1 MRDRMERLVVLPF
14 SVGCISDSSVAVL
27 SPLSKPHHHR
37 SPQEIRR
44 DQEEE
49 DHMKN
54 VFKFLA
60 VSKPEI
66 STGINR
72 LFKSFK
78 TISQL
83 FADKE
88 EEEKEELETSGMEIG
103 VPTNVKHVSHIGWE
117 SGLTAVTGPGK
128 GWEDLIIPQELL
140 AAAGSTKQ
148 DVNHPHHHHRRHHE
162 LHPTL

>member
-27 SPLSKPHHHR
+27 SPLSKPHHHH
-37 SPQEIRR
+37 SPQGFR

-49 DHMKN
+49 ENMKN

-66 STGINR
+66 ST
-72 LFKSFK
+72 
-78 TISQL
+78 
-83 FADKE
+83 AYKE
-88 EEEKEELETSGMEIG
+88 EESEDGEMSGMEIG

-117 SGLTAVTGPGK
+117 SGLTTTAGPGK
-128 GWEDLIIPQELL
+128 GWEDLIPPELL
-140 AAAGSTKQ
+140 AAAASTKQ
-148 DVNHPHHHHRRHHE
+148 DVIDPH
-162 LHPTL
+162 LQYTL

>member
-27 SPLSKPHHHR
+27 SPNSKPHHHHH
-37 SPQEIRR
+37 SPREIR

-49 DHMKN
+49 ENMKN
-54 VFKFLA
+54 VFKFLT

-83 FADKE
+83 FAYKE
-88 EEEKEELETSGMEIG
+88 EGDEEVETSGMEIG

-117 SGLTAVTGPGK
+117 SGLTTAAGPGK
-128 GWEDLIIPQELL
+128 GWEDLIPPELL
-140 AAAGSTKQ
+140 AAKQ
-148 DVNHPHHHHRRHHE
+148 DVNNHHHH
-162 LHPTL
+162 TL

>member
-1 MRDRMERLVVLPF
+1 MERLVVLPF

-27 SPLSKPHHHR
+27 SPLSKPHHHHP
-37 SPQEIRR
+37 PQGIR

-49 DHMKN
+49 ENMKN

-66 STGINR
+66 SNGINR

-83 FADKE
+83 FAYKE
-88 EEEKEELETSGMEIG
+88 EESEDGETSGMEIG
-103 VPTNVKHVSHIGWE
+103 VPTNVKHVSHVGWE
-117 SGLTAVTGPGK
+117 SGLNAVTGPGK
-128 GWEDLIIPQELL
+128 EWDDLIPPELL
-140 AAAGSTKQ
+140 AAAATKQ
-148 DVNHPHHHHRRHHE
+148 NVNPH
-162 LHPTL
+162 LHPT